1 MLCKNVRVNTER
13 FSQQSVAIGR
23 RIRAARERHDWT
35 MTELAKR
42 AGVNHS
48 YVSKVEIG
56 AFGTPSVE
64 KLTNIAT
71 ALGMRLADLTGE
83 SEPLDDDVAAQ
94 LERFDPADRRLV
106 AEAIDEV
113 LRLARLAAHRA
124 GRRRPTPWVFANP
137 ETGLPW
143 SVETLRAAADRA
155 IRAAGLPRISLKD
168 MRATAATVL
177 LDQGEPLPRVSEL
190 LGHSSVA
197 VTAKFYQRVLR
208 LTEARAADV
217 AEGLDAAFERAAGAD
232 QPAAIRASGTENG
245 TPD

>member
-1 MLCKNVRVNTER
+1 MSTNNVL
-13 FSQQSVAIGR
+13 IGK
-23 RIRAARERHDWT
+23 RIRAARERLG
-35 MTELAKR
+35 MNQSELARKCG
-42 AGVNHS
+42 ATAS
-48 YVSKVEIG
+48 YLNRLEMG
-56 AFGTPSVE
+56 QFQAPSVE

-94 LERFDPADRRLV
+94 LERLDPADRRLV